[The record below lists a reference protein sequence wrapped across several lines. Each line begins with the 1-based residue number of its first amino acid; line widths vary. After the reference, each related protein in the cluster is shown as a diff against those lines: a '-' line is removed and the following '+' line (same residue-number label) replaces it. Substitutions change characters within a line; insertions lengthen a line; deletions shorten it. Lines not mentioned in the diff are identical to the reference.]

1 MAACRDPAAGVKLP
15 EPGAAPVRIAN
26 SVLEQE
32 SWARE
37 KLAPFAG
44 RVFTLSV
51 GPVSSR
57 FRIADGGT
65 LEMAEA
71 SIPADL
77 ALVLP
82 PLSVPTFLSN
92 PTRWNEF
99 VREEG
104 DAELGGALKELA
116 RTLPWFVEAALAKA
130 LGPMVGQRVADAGRR
145 LLAFPEYA
153 AQRVTEG
160 VTSYARDE
168 AGLLAR
174 SAQMRQFSE
183 GVGDV
188 AERSDALQRRF
199 DALSARAAAR
209 KPKPLQV

>member
-1 MAACRDPAAGVKLP
+1 MKLPDPAAVP
-15 EPGAAPVRIAN
+15 ARIAN

-37 KLAPFAG
+37 KLSPFAG
-44 RVFTLSV
+44 RVFTLTV
-51 GPVSSR
+51 GPVCTR
-57 FRIADGGT
+57 FRVADGGT
-65 LEMAEA
+65 LETAGT
-71 SIPADL
+71 SVPADL
-77 ALVLP
+77 DLVLS
-82 PLSVPTFLSN
+82 PLSVPAFLAN

-104 DAELGGALKELA
+104 DAALGGVLKELA
-116 RTLPWFVEAALAKA
+116 RTLPWFVEAALSKA
-130 LGPMVGQRVADAGRR
+130 LGPLVGQRAADAGRR

-153 AQRVTEG
+153 AQRLTEG
-160 VTSYARDE
+160 AASYARDE

-188 AERSDALQRRF
+188 AERSDALQLRF
-199 DALSARAAAR
+199 DALSARAATG
-209 KPKPLQV
+209 KPQPLHG

>member
-1 MAACRDPAAGVKLP
+1 MAACRDPAAGVRLP
-15 EPGAAPVRIAN
+15 HPGATPARIAN
-26 SVLEQE
+26 SILEQE

-37 KLAPFAG
+37 KLAPYAG
-44 RVFTLSV
+44 RVFTLTT
-51 GPVSSR
+51 GPVCAR
-57 FRIADGGT
+57 FGIADGGT
-65 LEMAEA
+65 LETAET
-71 SIPADL
+71 SVPTDL

-92 PTRWNEF
+92 PTRWNEL

-130 LGPMVGQRVADAGRR
+130 LGPLVGQRVADAGRR

-153 AQRVTEG
+153 AQRVTES

-174 SAQMRQFSE
+174 SAQMRQFGD
-183 GVGDV
+183 GVRDV

-209 KPKPLQV
+209 KPKPLQP